1 MPINS
6 PPPKYSLG
14 LAAGPRHLASC
25 GSLAMTQAQMR
36 DTRDALKFTRMCK
49 YWKVN
54 RCHLGAECNFAH
66 DEGDLRDQPDL
77 VSTQL
82 CFQFARKGF
91 CKNGEACTFAHGK
104 GELRRLA
111 KTGKSGRAP
120 DPKKVSKRHGS
131 DNRPANSTMGCVGK
145 LLSATALEA
154 DPKLTLTMATAALTF
169 RPPPG
174 LESSGDASPISP
186 PPGLP
191 MFVVAEPQLPSAF
204 GVTLRDGLES
214 SHRKLLLKQSSNDGL
229 AHDLP
234 LRLDATVSAKRDAD
248 AGSDLG
254 TESAASTAYPSDRS
268 EPASPKCPK
277 AEPFWL

>member
-1 MPINS
+1 
-6 PPPKYSLG
+6 
-14 LAAGPRHLASC
+14 
-25 GSLAMTQAQMR
+25 MTQAQMR

-66 DEGDLRDQPDL
+66 DEGELRDQPDL

-111 KTGKSGRAP
+111 KAGKSGHAAP
-120 DPKKVSKRHGS
+120 DHKKVSKRHGS

-229 AHDLP
+229 AHELP
-234 LRLDATVSAKRDAD
+234 LRLDATVLAKRDAD
-248 AGSDLG
+248 VG
-254 TESAASTAYPSDRS
+254 TESASTAWLSGYSSDSS
-268 EPASPKCPK
+268 EPSSPKQG
-277 AEPFWL
+277 PFWL

>member
-1 MPINS
+1 
-6 PPPKYSLG
+6 
-14 LAAGPRHLASC
+14 
-25 GSLAMTQAQMR
+25 MR
-36 DTRDALKFTRMCK
+36 DTREALKFTRMCK

-54 RCHLGAECNFAH
+54 RCHLGAGCNFAH

-111 KTGKSGRAP
+111 KTGKSGHGAP
-120 DPKKVSKRHGS
+120 DPKKIAKRRGAG
-131 DNRPANSTMGCVGK
+131 NRPVNSTIGCAGK
-145 LLSATALEA
+145 LPSATALEA
-154 DPKLTLTMATAALTF
+154 DPKQTLTMATPALTVDSLTF

-174 LESSGDASPISP
+174 LESLGDASPISP

-229 AHDLP
+229 AHDLL

-248 AGSDLG
+248 VGSDLG

-268 EPASPKCPK
+268 EPASPK
-277 AEPFWL
+277 AEAFWL